1 MMTLIRITSADD
13 SRLNRLIPL
22 YEESFPESERRKIGQ
37 LKRMIE
43 NHAPMYFNA
52 IECDGELSGMF
63 VYWDMGDFYYL
74 EHLAVF
80 PEMRNKKI
88 GQQVLDYVAEHLK
101 GVRLLEVEP
110 PEDEMTTRRVNYY
123 RRNGY
128 EVLDKTYVQPSYH
141 ALEDACPL
149 WIMGSEDSPRLAEQ
163 VERIK
168 EEVYR
173 QQVG

>member
-1 MMTLIRITSADD
+1 MCIRD
-13 SRLNRLIPL
+13 R
-22 YEESFPESERRKIGQ
+22 

-101 GVRLLEVEP
+101 GVRPVSY
-110 PEDEMTTRRVNYY
+110 TH
-123 RRNGY
+123 
-128 EVLDKTYVQPSYH
+128 LDVYK
-141 ALEDACPL
+141 
-149 WIMGSEDSPRLAEQ
+149 RQ
-163 VERIK
+163 VFES
-168 EEVYR
+168 
-173 QQVG
+173 

>member
-88 GQQVLDYVAEHLK
+88 RAA
-101 GVRLLEVEP
+101 
-110 PEDEMTTRRVNYY
+110 
-123 RRNGY
+123 
-128 EVLDKTYVQPSYH
+128 S
-141 ALEDACPL
+141 A
-149 WIMGSEDSPRLAEQ
+149 
-163 VERIK
+163 
-168 EEVYR
+168 
-173 QQVG
+173 

>member
-43 NHAPMYFNA
+43 NHAPMY
-52 IECDGELSGMF
+52 
-63 VYWDMGDFYYL
+63 
-74 EHLAVF
+74 
-80 PEMRNKKI
+80 
-88 GQQVLDYVAEHLK
+88 DYVAEHLK

-110 PEDEMTTRRVNYY
+110 TEDEMTTRRVNYY